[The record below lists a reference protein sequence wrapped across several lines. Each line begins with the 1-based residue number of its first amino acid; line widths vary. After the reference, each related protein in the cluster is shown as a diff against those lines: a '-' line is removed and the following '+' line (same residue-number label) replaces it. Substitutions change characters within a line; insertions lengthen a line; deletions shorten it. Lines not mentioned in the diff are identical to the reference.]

1 MRLCHRAVSAG
12 RPWLRHDYWR
22 AQGYGPWHVRT
33 CSADLILTP
42 IMAFCMLYAV
52 YLYASL
58 DSHKRPRPMASL
70 RRVAATPD
78 LTEQVHQRLLYAT
91 CEGELA
97 SL

>member
-1 MRLCHRAVSAG
+1 
-12 RPWLRHDYWR
+12 
-22 AQGYGPWHVRT
+22 
-33 CSADLILTP
+33 
-42 IMAFCMLYAV
+42 
-52 YLYASL
+52 
-58 DSHKRPRPMASL
+58 MASL